1 MRTVH
6 ILITSDGRILAFRN
20 ASTALLRQSEFGGKL
35 HELPFQE
42 DKTKPIHLPEYGP
55 SGVNMFGDQARRGF

>member
-6 ILITSDGRILAFRN
+6 ILITPDGRILAFRN
-20 ASTALLRQSEFGGKL
+20 ASTALLRQSEFGGEL

-42 DKTKPIHLPEYGP
+42 DKTKSIHLP
-55 SGVNMFGDQARRGF
+55 NTARLV

>member
-6 ILITSDGRILAFRN
+6 ILITPDGRILAFRN

-35 HELPFQE
+35 HELSFQD
-42 DKTKPIHLPEYGP
+42 DKIAPIHLPEYGP
-55 SGVNMFGDQARRGF
+55 SGVRKFGKTARRGF